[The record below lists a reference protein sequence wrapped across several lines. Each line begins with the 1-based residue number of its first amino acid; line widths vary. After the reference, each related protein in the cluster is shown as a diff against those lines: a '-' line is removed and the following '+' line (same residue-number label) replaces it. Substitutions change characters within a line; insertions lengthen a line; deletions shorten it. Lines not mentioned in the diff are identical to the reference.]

1 MPVLIMMNKPYN
13 DEEALETVVS
23 YVLRTGYGYC
33 GGYGVDMNYAVQQMQ
48 QVKILWGKDHGRR
61 VRHFILSFKKSETIG
76 YEQLMRLGFEICKY
90 YSDYQ
95 SVYGL
100 HTNTDHLH
108 LHFAVNT
115 VSYKDGKMYAGGLS
129 DWYRLQGYI
138 QGLLPQWYVDLRASD
153 GVSDRE
159 YALEACMS

>member
-1 MPVLIMMNKPYN
+1 MPVLIMMNKRYN
-13 DEEALETVVS
+13 DDEALETVVR
-23 YVLRTGYGYC
+23 YVLRTGCGYC
-33 GGYGVDMNYAVQQMQ
+33 GGYGVDMNYPVQQMQ
-48 QVKILWGKDHGRR
+48 QVKVLWGKDHGRR
-61 VRHFILSFKKSETIG
+61 VRHFILSFKKLETIG

-100 HTNTDHLH
+100 HTDTDHLH

>member
-33 GGYGVDMNYAVQQMQ
+33 GGYGVE
-48 QVKILWGKDHGRR
+48 
-61 VRHFILSFKKSETIG
+61 SEKIG

-100 HTNTDHLH
+100 HTDTDHLH

-115 VSYKDGKMYAGGLS
+115 VSYKTGKMYAGGIS

-138 QGLLPQWYVDLRASD
+138 QSLLPRWYVDLR
-153 GVSDRE
+153 VSNGGEGQTDYSGDEKRYNL
-159 YALEACMS
+159 YA